1 MNPGH
6 RNSSRI
12 SPAFFAALLAVVA
25 VLALLLLHRRAAQ
38 LGLPLAS
45 SKSQLGRR
53 LGRQLLL
60 RLAPGLAAVA
70 CVAALYYEQ
79 RSAPLLRLAVSA
91 VFLQLLAICAARVAS
106 RPPSKLE

>member
-6 RNSSRI
+6 RNSSRV

-25 VLALLLLHRRAAQ
+25 VVALLLLRRRAAQ
-38 LGLPLAS
+38 LGL
-45 SKSQLGRR
+45 QLGELGR
-53 LGRQLLL
+53 LRRQLLL

-79 RSAPLLRLAVSA
+79 RSVPLLRLAVSA
-91 VFLQLLAICAARVAS
+91 VFLQLLAICAARVAPLPS
-106 RPPSKLE
+106 SKLE

>member
-6 RNSSRI
+6 RHSSRI

-25 VLALLLLHRRAAQ
+25 VLAVLLLRRRAAQ
-38 LGLPLAS
+38 LGLPL
-45 SKSQLGRR
+45 GPGGR

-70 CVAALYYEQ
+70 CVAAVYYEQ

-91 VFLQLLAICAARVAS
+91 VFLQLLAICAARI
-106 RPPSKLE
+106 RPPLLFL

>member
-6 RNSSRI
+6 RHSSRI

-25 VLALLLLHRRAAQ
+25 VLALFLLRRRAAQ
-38 LGLPLAS
+38 LGL
-45 SKSQLGRR
+45 QLHKLTGP
-53 LGRQLLL
+53 LLL

-79 RSAPLLRLAVSA
+79 GSAPLLRLAVSA
-91 VFLQLLAICAARVAS
+91 VFLQLLAVCAARVAPL
-106 RPPSKLE
+106 PPSKLE